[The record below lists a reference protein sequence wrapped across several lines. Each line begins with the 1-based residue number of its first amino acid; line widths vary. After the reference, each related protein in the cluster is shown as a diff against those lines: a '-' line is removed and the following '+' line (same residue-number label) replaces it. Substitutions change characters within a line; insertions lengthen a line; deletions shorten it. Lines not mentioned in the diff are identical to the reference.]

1 MAGERRG
8 VIRHAKT
15 PSRLFFHPPPPHPN
29 QDEENNWDMNVDELA
44 LRLEANRERGTNVR
58 ALAVINPG
66 NPTGQVLTEESM
78 RDIIRFCDQEGL
90 VLLADEVYQSNIYT
104 EERPFHSFKK
114 VLMSMPE
121 HRDSLELASFHSLSK
136 GVLGECGRRGGY
148 MELINFDKGV
158 RDQILKRSSI
168 NLCSN
173 VAAQVMV
180 GLMCRP
186 PQAGDESYP
195 LYAHETEMQLG
206 RWGGARRAP
215 HDVCV
220 PCFFQLFANQINSAL
235 AAFSFSFTRVAQAPR
250 AEAVRSVQLHGG
262 H

>member
-1 MAGERRG
+1 MSASFSFFPCL
-8 VIRHAKT
+8 T
-15 PSRLFFHPPPPHPN
+15 PPLTLRPPHT
-29 QDEENNWDMNVDELA
+29 QDEENNWDMSVDELA
-44 LRLEANRERGTNVR
+44 LRLGKSRERGVNVR

-90 VLLADEVYQSNIYT
+90 VLLADEVYQTNIYT

-114 VLMSMPE
+114 VLMNMPE

-186 PQAGDESYP
+186 PQAGDESHP
-195 LYAHETEMQLG
+195 LYAHETGVQLG
-206 RWGGARRAP
+206 KPQGARERERERRRTMKQ
-215 HDVCV
+215 C
-220 PCFFQLFANQINSAL
+220 
-235 AAFSFSFTRVAQAPR
+235 
-250 AEAVRSVQLHGG
+250 
-262 H
+262 